1 MKRKKCVD
9 YISRFVLFCSCLYFG
24 VCNTKVGDAV
34 RGVARSLGLGG
45 HGALGLLYQAL
56 DPDQVVHLDS
66 GFWETVITLPGPHR
80 DLDARD
86 TATASNFAHLPF

>member
-1 MKRKKCVD
+1 MCRLHFTFCTFL
-9 YISRFVLFCSCLYFG
+9 FVSVFWCLQHQSGRCSPWSGALFG
-24 VCNTKVGDAV
+24 A
-34 RGVARSLGLGG
+34 GG